1 MKLKKQ
7 KENIELIKKQ
17 LRNILIL
24 TVAATILLHSQLYI
38 LIYKSFEIKYKKEV
52 KQIIKAGIPQE
63 QLIML
68 AFHKNIYYK
77 EINNFKW
84 TKKNEFR
91 YKSEMYDIIKTENR
105 NDSVYFYCFHDLKE
119 SDLFKNLDFAV
130 YNYLQRNPSK
140 NKEMFSLLT
149 SFNQFYFTE
158 FNNYLNQTKPYK
170 DIIYTFVSNITLEG
184 FILPSNPPPNFA

>member
-63 QLIML
+63 QLIMF
-68 AFHKNIYYK
+68 AFHKSIYYK
-77 EINNFKW
+77 EISNFKW

>member
-1 MKLKKQ
+1 MKKQ

>member
-158 FNNYLNQTKPYK
+158 FNNYLNETKPYK

>member
-1 MKLKKQ
+1 
-7 KENIELIKKQ
+7 
-17 LRNILIL
+17 
-24 TVAATILLHSQLYI
+24 
-38 LIYKSFEIKYKKEV
+38 
-52 KQIIKAGIPQE
+52 
-63 QLIML
+63 
-68 AFHKNIYYK
+68 
-77 EINNFKW
+77 
-84 TKKNEFR
+84 
-91 YKSEMYDIIKTENR
+91 MYDIIKTENR

-158 FNNYLNQTKPYK
+158 FNNYLNETKPYK

>member
-184 FILPSNPPPNFA
+184 LLLPSNPPPIFA